1 MAIIQTPS
9 LSNLTH
15 QLTQDEYANWS
26 YDDAH
31 AIVEYLDELSD
42 DTGENIE
49 FCPVAIRCDVNSYTW
64 EDIREYY
71 SNIDDIANAEDT
83 DELLEALQDHT
94 SIITHDDD
102 HVVFFTF

>member
-1 MAIIQTPS
+1 MALIQTPS
-9 LSNLTH
+9 LSNLAH
-15 QLTQDEYANWS
+15 QLTQDEYANWTYS
-26 YDDAH
+26 DAY

-64 EDIREYY
+64 DEIREYY
-71 SNIDDIANAEDT
+71 PCTMANAEST

-94 SIITHDDD
+94 SVITYDDD